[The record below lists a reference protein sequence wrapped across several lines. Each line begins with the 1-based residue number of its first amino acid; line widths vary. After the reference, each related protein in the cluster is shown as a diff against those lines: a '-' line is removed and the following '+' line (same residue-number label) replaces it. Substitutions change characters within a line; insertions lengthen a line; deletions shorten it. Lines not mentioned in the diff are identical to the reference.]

1 MATTP
6 TFQDYKHASKLFV
19 EDHFN
24 FVPKYSFLYH
34 VYFDVNQS
42 NLKTDPQ
49 NPNGD
54 RELGLMVKA
63 VGLPKFTID
72 TKVFNSYNRPNIV
85 QTKIK
90 YDPVQFTFHDDSADL
105 VRNFWFD
112 YYNYYYR
119 DSDHDEALYHQQHK
133 YQDKIP
139 TSGWGYTTRS
149 SNSEPYLQSI
159 RIYSLH
165 QRRFSEYVLI
175 NPLIK
180 SFKHGEHKAGEN
192 DLLGHDMTVEYESII
207 YAYGTIGPST
217 VPGFVDLHYDPT
229 PSPLPPQPS
238 AISFGEAFRAAR
250 NAQIAKDRTN
260 PGGGLFTWMGNMYN
274 TIHKD
279 KETAERA
286 AIAAAAARNSPVYI
300 PSQKVS
306 NFNLGI
312 NGTSTTTTST
322 GTSTTTT
329 RTGTRSGMDYA
340 KNLKPGQSM
349 KFTYTDEGGYVPVAD
364 EVTQQSI
371 AVTGAPQSATRV
383 LAPNGATIPAKSGTT
398 GNGGGQQRAGKI
410 HYPGNWHDTRL
421 PPPTG
426 YEK

>member
-1 MATTP
+1 
-6 TFQDYKHASKLFV
+6 
-19 EDHFN
+19 
-24 FVPKYSFLYH
+24 
-34 VYFDVNQS
+34 
-42 NLKTDPQ
+42 
-49 NPNGD
+49 
-54 RELGLMVKA
+54 
-63 VGLPKFTID
+63 
-72 TKVFNSYNRPNIV
+72 
-85 QTKIK
+85 
-90 YDPVQFTFHDDSADL
+90 
-105 VRNFWFD
+105 
-112 YYNYYYR
+112 
-119 DSDHDEALYHQQHK
+119 
-133 YQDKIP
+133 
-139 TSGWGYTTRS
+139 
-149 SNSEPYLQSI
+149 
-159 RIYSLH
+159 
-165 QRRFSEYVLI
+165 
-175 NPLIK
+175 LIK

-286 AIAAAAARNSPVYI
+286 AIAAAAARNSPVYV

-306 NFNLGI
+306 SFNSGM
-312 NGTSTTTTST
+312 NTTTAGLVAGIGAALGGTKTS
-322 GTSTTTT
+322 
-329 RTGTRSGMDYA
+329 TRSGMDYA

-349 KFTYTDEGGYVPVAD
+349 KFIYTEEGGYVPVAD